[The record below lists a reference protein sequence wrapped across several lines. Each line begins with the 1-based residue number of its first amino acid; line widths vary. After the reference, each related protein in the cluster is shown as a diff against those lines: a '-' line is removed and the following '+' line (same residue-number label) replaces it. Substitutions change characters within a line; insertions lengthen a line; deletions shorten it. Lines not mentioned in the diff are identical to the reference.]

1 MGRNDFFGMH
11 RHHIVFKSHGGLD
24 FKLNMIGL
32 TQEEHE
38 GDKGPHRDRERDL
51 ELKRGLQAQLMVLFP
66 EGESFTVGEIAAKL
80 GRTER
85 YFAPHFR
92 KVPVVDGKHPG
103 HEVVKYLM
111 GGRFY

>member
-51 ELKRGLQAQLMVLFP
+51 ELKRGLQATAYGAVPGRGVFHCRGDCGKAWQDRALFCAAFQ
-66 EGESFTVGEIAAKL
+66 ESAS
-80 GRTER
+80 
-85 YFAPHFR
+85 
-92 KVPVVDGKHPG
+92 
-103 HEVVKYLM
+103 
-111 GGRFY
+111 GGWETSGA